1 MKIAALSDIHGN
13 VYALRAVLAD
23 VRRRGT
29 DTLVNLGDILYGP
42 VAPRATYD
50 LLMEQAFVTIRG
62 NQDRQIYE
70 AGEVELAANP
80 TLRFVRED
88 LGREPLEWMRSLPF
102 DARLDEVHLCHGTPD
117 DDLVYLIEDVADGH
131 PRVRPEADILRL
143 LNGLNAPLIL
153 CGHSHTPRTV
163 QLDNGPLIVNP
174 GSVGLPAYADD
185 EPVRHAMETFSPH
198 ASYAVLE
205 RSAQGWTVEHV
216 KVPYDHHAAARD
228 AARRG
233 RPDWV
238 HCLTSGRAA

>member
-1 MKIAALSDIHGN
+1 MKLAAVSDIHGN
-13 VYALRAVLAD
+13 AYALRAVLAD
-23 VRRRGT
+23 VRRRGA

-50 LLMEQAFVTIRG
+50 LLMEQEFLTIRG

-70 AGEVELAANP
+70 AGEDELAANP

-102 DARLDEVHLCHGTPD
+102 DARLGEVHLCHGTPD
-117 DDLVYLIEDVADGH
+117 DDLVYLLEDVADGH

-143 LNGLNAPLIL
+143 LNGLDAPLIL

-163 QLDNGPLIVNP
+163 QLGNGQLIVNP
-174 GSVGLPAYADD
+174 GSVGLPAFADD
-185 EPVRHAMETFSPH
+185 APVRHAMETCSPH

-205 RSAQGWTVEHV
+205 QNERGWTAEHV
-216 KVPYDHHAAARD
+216 KVPYDHHTAARE
-228 AARRG
+228 AARCD
-233 RPDWV
+233 RPDWA
-238 HCLTSGRAA
+238 HCLTTGRAA